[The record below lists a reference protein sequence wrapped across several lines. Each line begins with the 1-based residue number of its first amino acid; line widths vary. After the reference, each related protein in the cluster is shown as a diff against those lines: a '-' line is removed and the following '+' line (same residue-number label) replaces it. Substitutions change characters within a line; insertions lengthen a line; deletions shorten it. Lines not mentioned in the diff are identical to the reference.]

1 MSNNQFA
8 GLPNNKFGNA
18 FDLSSLKAP
27 AAGQADLAYSKV
39 VTQANLVAEF
49 VKESN
54 NKVVVL
60 LCWSPRSA
68 QAKEILEILG
78 KLESADK
85 NSWLLGTVN
94 VDTQA
99 AVAQAL
105 QVQSVPVAI
114 AIIQE
119 QMIPLFESVPPL
131 DQVRLVINKLLE
143 LAAGKGIG
151 SAPENSAV
159 VETPME
165 PEEEAAYAAM
175 EKGDY
180 AAAKAAYQGWL
191 KRKPNDPVATI
202 GLAQAD
208 LMNRINGLD
217 FALTLK
223 SSKADDLTSQLMC
236 ADIEIAQGDYEAAFN
251 RLISAVK
258 SFSAEDRDK
267 AKAHLLGLFNLVD
280 PADPRLVKA
289 RGQLASALF

>member
-1 MSNNQFA
+1 MSKNPFA

-18 FDLSSLKAP
+18 FDLSSLKPQSPESAP
-27 AAGQADLAYSKV
+27 TYGKA
-39 VTQANLVAEF
+39 VTQTNLVAEF

-54 NKVVVL
+54 QQVVVL

-68 QAKEILEILG
+68 QAKDILEILG
-78 KLESADK
+78 KLQVADK

-94 VDTQA
+94 VDTEA

-105 QVQSVPVAI
+105 QVQSVPVAL

-119 QMIPLFESVPPL
+119 QIIPLFESVPPI

-151 SAPENSAV
+151 NAPENTGP
-159 VETPME
+159 VEIPME

-180 AAAKAAYQGWL
+180 AAAKASYQAWL
-191 KRKPNDPVATI
+191 KRKPNDPIATI
-202 GLAQAD
+202 GYAQAD

-223 SSKADDLTSQLMC
+223 KSKSEDLTSQMMC

-251 RLISAVK
+251 RLITAVK
-258 SFSAEDRDK
+258 SFSGEDREK
-267 AKAHLLGLFNLVD
+267 AKSHLLSLFKLVD

>member
-1 MSNNQFA
+1 MSNNPFA

-27 AAGQADLAYSKV
+27 AAESALAYGKT
-39 VTQANLVAEF
+39 VTQGNLVAEF

-78 KLESADK
+78 KLETADQ
-85 NSWLLGTVN
+85 NAWLLGTVN
-94 VDTQA
+94 VDTEA

-119 QMIPLFESVPPL
+119 QIIPLFESVPPL

-151 SAPENSAV
+151 KAPENTEP
-159 VETPME
+159 VEIPME

-175 EKGDY
+175 EKADY
-180 AAAKAAYQGWL
+180 AAAKVAYQAWL
-191 KRKPNDPVATI
+191 KRKPNDPIATI
-202 GLAQAD
+202 GFAQAD

-223 SSKADDLTSQLMC
+223 NSKADDLTSQMMC

-251 RLISAVK
+251 RMISAVK
-258 SFSAEDRDK
+258 AFSGDDRDK
-267 AKAHLLGLFNLVD
+267 AKAHLLSLFNLVD
-280 PADPRLVKA
+280 PTDPRLVKA

>member
-1 MSNNQFA
+1 MSKNPFA

-27 AAGQADLAYSKV
+27 SPSDLPTYGKA
-39 VTQANLVAEF
+39 VTQTNLVAEF

-54 NKVVVL
+54 NQVVVL

-68 QAKEILEILG
+68 QAKEILEVLG
-78 KLESADK
+78 KLQTADK

-94 VDTQA
+94 VDTEA

-119 QMIPLFESVPPL
+119 QIIPLFESVPPI

-151 SAPENSAV
+151 SAPENTAPA
-159 VETPME
+159 EIPME

-180 AAAKAAYQGWL
+180 AAAKASYQAWL
-191 KRKPNDPVATI
+191 KRKPNDPIATI

-217 FALTLK
+217 FALTLRNAK
-223 SSKADDLTSQLMC
+223 PSDLTSQLMC

-251 RLISAVK
+251 RLISAVQR
-258 SFSAEDRDK
+258 FSGDDRDK
-267 AKAHLLGLFNLVD
+267 AKNHLLSLFNLVD

>member
-1 MSNNQFA
+1 MSNKQFA

-27 AAGQADLAYSKV
+27 AAGQADLAYGKV